1 MESRYSITNYHDAAA
16 VTKELDE
23 LIKKPIYTIRPE
35 ALKAYEEEYYA
46 KKCTQSK
53 AMIDKAS
60 KIIPGGVQHNL
71 AFNYPFP
78 LVFTKAEGAY
88 LYDLDGNRYFDFI
101 QAGGPT
107 VLGSNPPEVREK
119 VIELLNTCGPST
131 GLFHEYEYKLAE
143 KIRENIKTVEM
154 FRMLGSG
161 TEGCMAAI
169 RVARLATKKKNII
182 KMGGAYHGWS
192 DQLAYGIRI
201 PGSKW
206 TQASGVP
213 HFVFRHTQ
221 EFFPNDLND
230 LERKLRRN
238 KLHGGTAAV
247 MIEPV
252 GPESGTRPLDYNFN
266 KGVEALCRKYGAL
279 LIFDEV
285 VTAFRIGMGG
295 AQGYFDVSPDL
306 TVFGK
311 VVAGGYPGAGGLGGK
326 KEYMQYLSAGIAGGS
341 KHKKALIGGTM
352 AANPLS
358 CVAGYY
364 MLDEMEKRDACYTAG
379 LMGDRLTEGLKKLI
393 AKYNLPFVAFNQ
405 GSICHL
411 ETVGTMHFSINW
423 KKPWTIPDVLKATSE
438 RKKEMEHMGAAY
450 MAEGLVTLA
459 GSRLYTSAAY
469 TEEMIDEAL
478 LCFDRVFANVGV
490 KESKNK

>member
-1 MESRYSITNYHDAAA
+1 MDSRFSISNYPDAREVDKQLDALIAKPVYSVSKAALA
-16 VTKELDE
+16 
-23 LIKKPIYTIRPE
+23 
-35 ALKAYEEEYYA
+35 AYEEEYFA
-46 KKCTQSK
+46 KKCTKSK
-53 AMIDKAS
+53 AMIQEAQNV
-60 KIIPGGVQHNL
+60 IPGGVQHNL

-78 LVFTKAEGAY
+78 LVFTKAEGGY
-88 LYDLDGNRYFDFI
+88 LYDIDGNRYYDFL

-107 VLGSNPPEVREK
+107 VLGSNPIEVRSK
-119 VIELLNTCGPST
+119 VIELLNDCGPST
-131 GLFHEYEYKLAE
+131 GLFHEYEYKLAK
-143 KIRENIKTVEM
+143 KITDNFKNVEM

-161 TEGCMAAI
+161 TEACMVSI

-201 PGSKW
+201 PGSKA
-206 TQASGVP
+206 TQAHGVP
-213 HFVFRHTQ
+213 GYIFRHTQ
-221 EFFPNDLND
+221 EFFPNDLKA

-238 KLHGGTAAV
+238 QFHGGTAAV
-247 MIEPV
+247 MIEPL
-252 GPESGTRPLDYNFN
+252 GPESGTTPVDMDFN

-285 VTAFRIGMGG
+285 VTGFRVGMAG

-306 TVFGK
+306 TIFGK

-326 KEYMQYLSAGIAGGS
+326 KEYMKYLSAGIAGGP
-341 KHKKALIGGTM
+341 KQKKALVGGTM

-364 MLDEMEKRDACYTAG
+364 TLCEIERTNAAQRAG
-379 LMGDRLTEGLKKLI
+379 IMGDRLTSGLKTLI
-393 AKYNLPFVAFNQ
+393 KKYDLPFVAFNQ

-411 ETVGTMHFSINW
+411 ETVGTTHYSLNW
-423 KKPWTIPDVLKATSE
+423 MKPWTIPHVLTATSV

-450 MAEGLVTLA
+450 MAEGIVTLA

-469 TEEMIDEAL
+469 TDEMIDDVL
-478 LCFDRVFANVGV
+478 DRFEKVFRKITVI
-490 KESKNK
+490 E

>member
-1 MESRYSITNYHDAAA
+1 MESKYAIKNYPDAAA
-16 VTKELDE
+16 VTRELDE
-23 LIKKPIYTIRPE
+23 LIKKPIYTIKPE
-35 ALKAYEEEYYA
+35 ALQAYEEEYYG
-46 KKCTQSK
+46 KKCVRSQE
-53 AMIDKAS
+53 MIDLAKQV
-60 KIIPGGVQHNL
+60 IPGGVQHNL

-78 LVFTKAEGAY
+78 IVFTKAEGAY
-88 LYDLDGNRYFDFI
+88 LEDIDGNRYFDFL

-131 GLFHEYEYKLAE
+131 GLFHEYEYKLAK
-143 KIRENIKTVEM
+143 KIRESIKTVEM

-161 TEGCMAAI
+161 TEGCMVAI
-169 RVARLATKKKNII
+169 RIARLATKKKNIL

-213 HFVFRHTQ
+213 HYIFKHTQ
-221 EFFPNDLND
+221 EFFPNDLKD
-230 LERKLRRN
+230 LERKLRANQLR
-238 KLHGGTAAV
+238 GGTAAV

-252 GPESGTRPLDYNFN
+252 GPESGTRPLDFNFN
-266 KGVEALCRKYGAL
+266 RGVEELCRKYGAL

-295 AQGYFDVSPDL
+295 AQGYFGVSPDL
-306 TVFGK
+306 TIFGK
-311 VVAGGYPGAGGLGGK
+311 VIAGGYPGAGGIGGK
-326 KEYMQYLSAGIAGGS
+326 QEYMKYLSAGIAGGS
-341 KHKKALIGGTM
+341 KHKKALVGGTM
-352 AANPLS
+352 AATPIS
-358 CVAGYY
+358 CVAGYH
-364 MLDEMEKRDACYTAG
+364 MLCEIERQNACEKAG
-379 LMGDRLTEGLKKLI
+379 LMGDKLTAGLKELI

-411 ETVGTMHFSINW
+411 ETVGTMHFAINW
-423 KKPWTIPDVLKATSE
+423 KKPWEIPKVLKATSE

-469 TEEMIDEAL
+469 DESKIYEAL
-478 LCFDRVFANVGV
+478 ERFDRVFANIEV
-490 KESKNK
+490 KKQP